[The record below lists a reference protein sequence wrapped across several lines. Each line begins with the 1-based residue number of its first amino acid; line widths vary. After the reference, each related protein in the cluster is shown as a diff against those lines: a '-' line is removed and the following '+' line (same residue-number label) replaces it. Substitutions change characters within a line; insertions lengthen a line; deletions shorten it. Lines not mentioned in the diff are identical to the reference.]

1 MRIDLGVKGAIYP
14 EPVLIISTY
23 DEAGK
28 PDAMNAAWGCV
39 FDYDKIGIILSEDH
53 KTTANIL
60 KRKAAVVSFATKK
73 TVKACDYVG
82 LVSGNNTPDKF
93 AKSGF
98 HAERS
103 KHVDAPLLEEL
114 PLGLEC
120 EFVSYDRDSGL
131 MVLLIKNVSADDSIL
146 SEDKKKVDVMKLE
159 PISFDSFNN
168 EYVAIGPS
176 VAKAFSIGLSLK

>member
-23 DEAGK
+23 DENGK

-39 FDYDKIGIILSEDH
+39 FDYDKIGIVLSEDH

-93 AKSGF
+93 LKSGF

-103 KHVDAPLLEEL
+103 KHVDAPLIEEL

-120 EFVSYDRDSGL
+120 EFVSYDPESGL

-146 SEDKKKVDVMKLE
+146 SADKKIDVTKLE
-159 PISFDSFNN
+159 PISFDGFNN